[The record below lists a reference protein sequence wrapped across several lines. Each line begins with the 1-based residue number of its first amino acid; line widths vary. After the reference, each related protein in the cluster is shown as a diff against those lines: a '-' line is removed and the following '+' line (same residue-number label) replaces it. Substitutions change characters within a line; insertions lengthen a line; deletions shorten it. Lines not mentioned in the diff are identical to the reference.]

1 MFLTYRWIMIV
12 ANHAFLLFCLV
23 YMEIGTCKSSYVLK
37 VYNNHLLNETC
48 FVLNFP
54 KPNVVLEGDL
64 TLYVPSS
71 PSSHPIIGHTR
82 K

>member
-1 MFLTYRWIMIV
+1 MIV

-37 VYNNHLLNETC
+37 VYNNHLLNKTC
-48 FVLNFP
+48 FVFNFP

-64 TLYVPSS
+64 TLCVPSS
-71 PSSHPIIGHTR
+71 PSSQPIIGYTR